1 MSKAHETM
9 LTEGEC
15 PRCGEEAWR
24 DSVDVGV
31 GVIHGPYGC
40 ACGWSES
47 ETYDLEFGGGL
58 QDNGSYL
65 DSQGGLLPASNPIA
79 KLLVR
84 EASS

>member
-1 MSKAHETM
+1 MSKTHETM
-9 LTEGEC
+9 TTEGTC

-47 ETYDLEFGGGL
+47 EAYDLEFGGGL
-58 QDNGSYL
+58 QSNGSYI
-65 DSQGGLLPASNPIA
+65 DMQGGLLPAGNPIA
-79 KLLVR
+79 RMLAR
-84 EASS
+84 EAGL